1 MPDTTPQQP
10 AASGQDLA
18 RLALAQYKAST
29 KANPQ
34 QPRQTARRSL
44 RGVRTG
50 DRRDPSGLGNVL
62 TQLAG
67 DLGWQQGVQGGNILD
82 RWAELCPQYVD
93 RIEPVHYDAER
104 RVLELRPCSPAY
116 AAQLRLLGGQLAK
129 QINDKVGSEVVRAIK
144 PLPVGAMTAESSSQ
158 PAPVTAPAAPAAPA
172 AAPVTTRGTA
182 SPGYQ
187 AALAA
192 VRPKAATAV
201 DALVAAAIDRQVR
214 ASAREPETVHANAI
228 DALAALHA
236 GQELSRSEEV
246 QQAALQR
253 KHGGDRPVRTAF
265 DIA

>member
-1 MPDTTPQQP
+1 MTTD
-10 AASGQDLA
+10 ASGQDLA

-29 KANPQ
+29 KNQPQ
-34 QPRQTARRSL
+34 QPRQTARRPL
-44 RGVRTG
+44 RSVRTG
-50 DRRDPSGLGNVL
+50 DRREPSGLGNVL

-67 DLGWQQGVQGGNILD
+67 DLGWQPGVQGGDILG

-93 RIEPVHYDAER
+93 RIQPVHYDPER

-144 PLPVGAMTAESSSQ
+144 PLPVGAVTAESSSR
-158 PAPVTAPAAPAAPA
+158 PGPTPAPAAPVVPPA
-172 AAPVTTRGTA
+172 KTRDTA

-201 DALVAAAIDRQVR
+201 DALVAAAIDRQAR
-214 ASAREPETVHANAI
+214 TAAREPETVHA
-228 DALAALHA
+228 DAQAALDALHA

-246 QQAALQR
+246 RQAAILR
-253 KHGGDRPVRTAF
+253 KRGGDRLVRTAF

>member
-1 MPDTTPQQP
+1 MTEP

-34 QPRQTARRSL
+34 QPRQMTRRP
-44 RGVRTG
+44 VRSTRTSE
-50 DRRDPSGLGNVL
+50 RREPGGLGNIL

-93 RIEPVHYDAER
+93 RIQPVHYDPER

-129 QINDKVGSEVVRAIK
+129 QINDKLGSEVVRAIK
-144 PLPVGAMTAESSSQ
+144 PLAVGAVTAESSSR
-158 PAPVTAPAAPAAPA
+158 PAPATASAVPA
-172 AAPVTTRGTA
+172 AAPLRTRDTA

-192 VRPKAATAV
+192 IQPKPASTV
-201 DALVAAAIDRQVR
+201 DTLVAAAIDRQTR
-214 ASAREPETVHANAI
+214 TAAREPETVFADAAA
-228 DALAALHA
+228 ALAALHA
-236 GQELSRSEEV
+236 GQELTRSEEV
-246 QQAALQR
+246 RQAAIAR
-253 KHGGDRPVRTAF
+253 KYTGDRPVKTAF
-265 DIA
+265 DVA

>member
-1 MPDTTPQQP
+1 MTTD
-10 AASGQDLA
+10 ASGLDLA

-29 KANPQ
+29 KNQPQ
-34 QPRQTARRSL
+34 QPRQTTRRPL
-44 RGVRTG
+44 RSVRTG
-50 DRRDPSGLGNVL
+50 DRRDPSGLGSVL

-67 DLGWQQGVQGGNILD
+67 DLGWQPGVQGGNIID

-93 RIEPVHYDAER
+93 RIQPVHYDAER

-129 QINDKVGSEVVRAIK
+129 QINDKLGSEAVRAIK
-144 PLPVGAMTAESSSQ
+144 PLPVGAVAADPSSR
-158 PAPVTAPAAPAAPA
+158 PAPAPAPAEPA
-172 AAPVTTRGTA
+172 VVTVKTRDAA

-192 VRPKAATAV
+192 VRPKTATAV
-201 DALVAAAIDRQVR
+201 DALVAAAIDRQAR
-214 ASAREPETVHANAI
+214 SAAREPEAVHA
-228 DALAALHA
+228 DAQAALDALHA

-246 QQAALQR
+246 RQAAIQR
-253 KHGGDRPVRTAF
+253 KRGGDRPVRTAF